1 MNRAVLFIFL
11 SGLLLLTTSPLI
23 MAEQGPVG
31 ELAQEAPEVNSGR
44 PQAVLEAPAIP
55 KYIDER
61 ILAIEKDAQERVNAV
76 VEEIKALTNKSKEP
90 ELQKQIEKIKLD
102 AEIARLKIEL
112 EIAEEEGNVDVAQKL
127 RDEINHIENLDNPVV
142 GYPEEQPVP

>member
-1 MNRAVLFIFL
+1 MKRAVLFIFL

-55 KYIDER
+55 KYIDC
-61 ILAIEKDAQERVNAV
+61 LLYTSDAA
-76 VEEIKALTNKSKEP
+76 
-90 ELQKQIEKIKLD
+90 
-102 AEIARLKIEL
+102 
-112 EIAEEEGNVDVAQKL
+112 
-127 RDEINHIENLDNPVV
+127 DE
-142 GYPEEQPVP
+142 

>member
-1 MNRAVLFIFL
+1 MKRAVLFIFIIGAFVTNHL
-11 SGLLLLTTSPLI
+11 PLI
-23 MAEQGPVG
+23 IAEQGPVG

-61 ILAIEKDAQERVNAV
+61 ILAIERDAQERVNAV
-76 VEEIKALTNKSKEP
+76 VEKIKALTNKSKEP

-112 EIAEEEGNVDVAQKL
+112 EIAEEEGNVDVAQRL

-142 GYPEEQPVP
+142 GYPEEQPAP